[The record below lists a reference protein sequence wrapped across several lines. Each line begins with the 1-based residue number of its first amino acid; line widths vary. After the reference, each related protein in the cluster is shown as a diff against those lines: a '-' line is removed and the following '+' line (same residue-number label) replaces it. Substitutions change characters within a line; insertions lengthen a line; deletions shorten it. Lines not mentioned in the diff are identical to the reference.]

1 MPKSVNYQI
10 VNFRV
15 NFATLPSK
23 KFVETLL
30 EVVYGFKNWSTAYSI
45 NKVDHQHIPDRLIDF
60 LPYLSEYLR
69 PCVIKKY
76 FYSFYKINF
85 NRCVTLLHQFLLAVD
100 WNLRSESIVEY
111 HQNCAHFKYQK
122 YFIYPLA
129 QPLITGIKIRKKVM
143 LYFDN

>member
-1 MPKSVNYQI
+1 MTKSHCYRIVNYKT
-10 VNFRV
+10 

-30 EVVYGFKNWSTAYSI
+30 EVVYGIKNWNTNHSI
-45 NKVDHQHIPDRLIDF
+45 NKIDHMDIPDKLIEF
-60 LPYLSEYLR
+60 LPFLNEYLR

-85 NRCVTLLHQFLLAVD
+85 NRCITLLHQFVLAVG

-111 HQNCAHFKYQK
+111 HEYTAHFKYQK
-122 YFIYPLA
+122 YFIYSLNEKP
-129 QPLITGIKIRKKVM
+129 ISGVKIQRHII
-143 LYFDN
+143 LRFD